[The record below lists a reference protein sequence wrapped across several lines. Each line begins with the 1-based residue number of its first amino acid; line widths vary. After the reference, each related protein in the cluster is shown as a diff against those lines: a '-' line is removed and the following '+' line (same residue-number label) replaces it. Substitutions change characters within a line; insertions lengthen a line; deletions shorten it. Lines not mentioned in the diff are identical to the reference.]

1 MKALVLTEYNK
12 FDYLD
17 VPTPTPGTG
26 EVLIKVKACAV
37 CGSDVHGMDGSS
49 GRRQPPDIMGH
60 EASGQI
66 EAAWLLAIGRSPTE
80 RQRQALTA
88 YADKFGLP
96 AACRVI
102 FNSNEFVFVD

>member
-66 EAAWLLAIGRSPTE
+66 EAVGPGVEGWSVG
-80 RQRQALTA
+80 
-88 YADKFGLP
+88 D
-96 AACRVI
+96 RVT
-102 FNSNEFVFVD
+102 FDSTVYCNQCGDRLG

>member
-37 CGSDVHGMDGSS
+37 CGS
-49 GRRQPPDIMGH
+49 
-60 EASGQI
+60 A
-66 EAAWLLAIGRSPTE
+66 
-80 RQRQALTA
+80 
-88 YADKFGLP
+88 
-96 AACRVI
+96 
-102 FNSNEFVFVD
+102 